1 MFKRYSQFI
10 HAVSVVSLRVKPQTK
25 SLYRINGL
33 QLWFPTFDGLWPPAR
48 LENWLQARSQEFAMG
63 VGGCFGGW
71 KQHQTVMTQVLI
83 CLHSD

>member
-33 QLWFPTFDGLWPPAR
+33 WPPAR
-48 LENWLQARSQEFAMG
+48 LENWLQARCQEFAMG
-63 VGGCFGGW
+63 GGGCFEGW
-71 KQHQTVMTQVLI
+71 KQHQTIVTQVLI
-83 CLHSD
+83 GLHSD